1 MLLQLNDDIEFAI
14 IEIGTNYPGEIL
26 ILSEMISPTAGLIT
40 NIGKEHLEGF
50 IDIDG
55 VELEET
61 TLLGYLKKME
71 GLAFLNNDDERLRNY
86 FWILDSKFTYS
97 SLDEFKSNL
106 NAKIDF
112 EH

>member
-1 MLLQLNDDIEFAI
+1 
-14 IEIGTNYPGEIL
+14 
-26 ILSEMISPTAGLIT
+26 MISPTAGIIT

-71 GLAFLNNDDERLRNY
+71 GLAF
-86 FWILDSKFTYS
+86 
-97 SLDEFKSNL
+97 
-106 NAKIDF
+106 
-112 EH
+112 